1 MLLKQGLAYSLFY
14 IENIQLHP
22 MRKWKLKTVY
32 VISICTVSVLFLL
45 LLLLLFF
52 FCLLELYCLFFHS
65 EHERQVKRQDKFAI
79 LEVINYRAFFSS
91 FACWHFLTWYLL
103 ERCGAID
110 QIALSMMCIFFYI
123 PRFINCRS
131 FVTV

>member
-22 MRKWKLKTVY
+22 MRKWKLKIVY

-52 FCLLELYCLFFHS
+52 FYLLELYCLFFIQNMS
-65 EHERQVKRQDKFAI
+65 DKWRGKTSLPSLRSLIIKRFFFFFRVLALFNIVFIRKMWCNRSDC
-79 LEVINYRAFFSS
+79 AF
-91 FACWHFLTWYLL
+91 HDVY
-103 ERCGAID
+103 
-110 QIALSMMCIFFYI
+110 FFYI